1 MSMVIYISPS
11 NQPHNRYAYGDT
23 NEKEQMEILAGYI
36 KRILDHEYLCTT
48 RIATTSLS
56 INPEGR
62 PREAKSLNSD
72 VYLALH
78 SNAGGRGQAS
88 GAMAFYYPG
97 DTKSKLLA
105 ENIVRELNEICPIRS
120 NRSSPV
126 LSGMAPF
133 NGQGLAEV
141 RNPVTYGMITVLAET
156 DFHDNPQTAEWI
168 VKNHESIARAYV
180 AALVKSFDIKPKQ
193 LDMAELA
200 KTAPEKLYKVQLGAF
215 RNRANADFLLE
226 RLRRAGF
233 DGYIK
238 YE

>member
-1 MSMVIYISPS
+1 MDLIIYISPS
-11 NQPHNRYAYGDT
+11 NQPNNRYAYGET
-23 NEKEQMEILAGYI
+23 NEKEQMELLAGHI
-36 KRILDHEYLCTT
+36 KHILDHEYICTT
-48 RIATTSLS
+48 HMATTSLS

-62 PREAKSLNSD
+62 PREAKSLSSH

-97 DTKSKLLA
+97 DAKSKLLA
-105 ENIVRELNEICPIRS
+105 ESIVRELNEICPVPS

-141 RNPVTYGMITVLAET
+141 RNPVTHGMTAVLAET
-156 DFHDNPQTAEWI
+156 DFHDNPRTAEWI
-168 VKNHESIARAYV
+168 VKNQEAIARAYV
-180 AALVKSFDIKPKQ
+180 SALVKSFDIRPRN
-193 LDMAELA
+193 AIARESNPS
-200 KTAPEKLYKVQLGAF
+200 PEKLYKVQLGAF

-233 DGYIK
+233 DGYVK